1 MHHGIKKLLLLG
13 AGHAHVQVLAQLAR
27 QRPADLDVTVLTP
40 YPYQTCSAMLPGLVA
55 GRYSEADC
63 QIPLEPLMRA
73 AGAKWLQGRCTGLD
87 AAAQTVMAA
96 STGKNKALPPEL
108 RYDLL
113 SIDTGAVID
122 RSRLEAEM
130 PGASERAL
138 IVRPIEVFAGLW
150 PRVLDMARGKPLSIA
165 VIGAGATGVELLFAA
180 EQRLREAGFQATQF
194 TLLTGDAD
202 IAAHYPAGVRR
213 RVLRRLKQRGITVL
227 RETCTG
233 IGPQGLQLGSGAT
246 LLCDVPLLAI
256 GAHAPAWLQ
265 GSGLALSDTGQVLV
279 NAFQQSPSHAN
290 VFAAGDVCTR
300 ADRPHAQSGVYA
312 VRAGPPLTAN
322 LLAAHE
328 GQSLK
333 AHHPPANTLNLI
345 SCGAGH
351 AIATWG
357 PLHAEGAWAWRWKDR
372 IDRAFMA
379 RYTPPATAP
388 RADHAQPQPR

>member
-40 YPYQTCSAMLPGLVA
+40 YPYQTFSAMAPGLVA

-63 QIPLEPLMRA
+63 QIPLEPLIKA

-96 STGKNKALPPEL
+96 STGKNKELPPEL

-122 RSRLEAEM
+122 RARLAVDI
-130 PGASERAL
+130 PGAAESAL
-138 IVRPIEVFAGLW
+138 MVRPIEVFASLW
-150 PRVLDMARGKPLSIA
+150 PEVLAMAREKPLSIA
-165 VIGAGATGVELLFAA
+165 VIGAGASGLELLFAA
-180 EQRLREAGFQATQF
+180 EQRLRLEGIHTARF
-194 TLLTGDAD
+194 TLVTGGSEVATNY
-202 IAAHYPAGVRR
+202 APGVRR
-213 RVLRRLKQRGITVL
+213 RVLRLLKRRGITVL
-227 RETCTG
+227 RETCIG
-233 IGPQGLQLGSGAT
+233 IGPEGLQLGSGAT
-246 LLCDVPLLAI
+246 LQCDAPLLAI
-256 GAHAPAWLQ
+256 GAHAPTWLQ
-265 GSGLALSDTGQVLV
+265 GSGLALAETGHLQV
-279 NAFQQSPSHAN
+279 NAFQQSTSHAN

-300 ADRPHAQSGVYA
+300 ADRPHARSGVYA
-312 VRAGPPLTAN
+312 VRAGPPLAAN

-328 GQSLK
+328 GGALRP
-333 AHHPPANTLNLI
+333 HHPPANTLNLL

-357 PLHAEGAWAWRWKDR
+357 PLHAEGAWAWRWKNR

-379 RYTPPATAP
+379 RYTLPPMVP